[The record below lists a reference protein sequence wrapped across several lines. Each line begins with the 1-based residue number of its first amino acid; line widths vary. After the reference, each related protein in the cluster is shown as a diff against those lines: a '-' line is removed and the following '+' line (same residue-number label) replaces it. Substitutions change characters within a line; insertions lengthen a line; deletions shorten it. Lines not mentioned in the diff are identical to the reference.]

1 MPYHMHI
8 NPDLLDCVHLTS
20 AMLLELP
27 ALARGNLGSYQ
38 VHKASNVFNYIL
50 SSYLLHSLILSFP
63 STITQHIISKQFR
76 KFLTGYNRQKFT
88 GPPENTREHIMAAT
102 NCLLSGDWQKAC
114 DYILKLEVWNLIPGE
129 GGVRVKETLKVRIK
143 EEALRTYLIKYG
155 AHYDS
160 MNLSHLCEVRQTTH
174 LMIEFQSHRFFSV
187 TKNTV
192 TNLLSFMT

>member
-1 MPYHMHI
+1 
-8 NPDLLDCVHLTS
+8 
-20 AMLLELP
+20 
-27 ALARGNLGSYQ
+27 
-38 VHKASNVFNYIL
+38 
-50 SSYLLHSLILSFP
+50 
-63 STITQHIISKQFR
+63 
-76 KFLTGYNRQKFT
+76 LTGYNRQKFT

-160 MNLSHLCEVRQTTH
+160 MNLSHLCEVRQAVH
-174 LMIEFQSHRFFSV
+174 LMI
-187 TKNTV
+187 
-192 TNLLSFMT
+192 